1 MSAPSILLFD
11 GWCSL
16 CNASVD
22 FVLKRDPKQQLC
34 VGAMQQPEGQRLLRQ
49 VGLPADYLA
58 TLVLVENDGIYLGST
73 AALRVAKKLRGA
85 WPLLYPLIVVPTWIR
100 DPIYHWISRH
110 RYRWFGKETT
120 CKVPTHAEKGRFL
133 TENHPIFSRIG

>member
-22 FVLKRDPKQQLC
+22 FVLKRDPKQQFC
-34 VGAMQQPEGQRLLRQ
+34 VGAMQQPEGQRLLLQ

-58 TLVLVENDGIYLGST
+58 TLVLVENDSVYLGST
-73 AALRVAKKLRGA
+73 AALRVAKKLTGA
-85 WPLLYPLIVVPTWIR
+85 WPLLYPLIVVPTWLR
-100 DPIYHWISRH
+100 DPIYQWISRH
-110 RYRWFGKETT
+110 RYSWFGKETT
-120 CKVPTHAEKGRFL
+120 CRLPIPSEKGRFL
-133 TENHPIFSRIG
+133 TEEHPVFNRIG

>member
-1 MSAPSILLFD
+1 MSPILLFD

-22 FVLKRDPKQQLC
+22 FVLKRDPNQQFC
-34 VGAMQQPEGQRLLRQ
+34 VGTMQQPEGQRLLRQ

-58 TLVLVENDGIYLGST
+58 TLVLVENDKAYLGST
-73 AALRVAKKLRGA
+73 AALRVAKKLTGA
-85 WPLLYPLIVVPTWIR
+85 WPLLYPLIVVPIWLR
-100 DPIYHWISRH
+100 EPIYHWISRH

-120 CKVPTHAEKGRFL
+120 CRVPTTAEKGRFL
-133 TENHPIFSRIG
+133 TENHPIFNRIG

>member
-22 FVLKRDPKQQLC
+22 FVLKRDPKQQFC
-34 VGAMQQPEGQRLLRQ
+34 VGAMQQPEGQRLLQQ

-58 TLVLVENDGIYLGST
+58 TLVLIENDRLYLGST
-73 AALRVAKKLRGA
+73 AALRVAKKLTGA
-85 WPLLYPLIVVPTWIR
+85 WPLLYPLIAVPTWIR
-100 DPIYHWISRH
+100 DPVYQWISRH
-110 RYRWFGKETT
+110 RYSWFGKEAT
-120 CKVPTHAEKGRFL
+120 CRLPTPAEKGRFL
-133 TENHPIFSRIG
+133 TEEHLIFTRIG

>member
-22 FVLKRDPKQQLC
+22 FVLKRDPKQQFC
-34 VGAMQQPEGQRLLRQ
+34 VGAMQQPEGQRLLLQ

-58 TLVLVENDGIYLGST
+58 TLVLVENDRLYLGST
-73 AALRVAKKLRGA
+73 AALRVAKKLTGA
-85 WPLLYPLIVVPTWIR
+85 WPLLYPLIVVPTWLR
-100 DPIYHWISRH
+100 DPIYQWISRH
-110 RYRWFGKETT
+110 RYSWFGKEAT
-120 CKVPTHAEKGRFL
+120 CRLPTPTEKERFL
-133 TENHPIFSRIG
+133 TEEHPIFTRIG

>member
-22 FVLKRDPKQQLC
+22 FVLKRDPKQQFC

-58 TLVLVENDGIYLGST
+58 TLVLVENNGIYLGST

-120 CKVPTHAEKGRFL
+120 CRVPTPVEKGRFL
-133 TENHPIFSRIG
+133 TENHPIFSRIE